1 MKKQRIWEIDALRG
15 LCILFVFAAHLAF
28 DLREF
33 LQLDFRLGPLQAL
46 FDYGGAVFI
55 VISGVSATLGSRSFR
70 RGLIVF
76 GYGMVITAVTCG
88 MVLLDMLDSSNVIL
102 FGVLHLL
109 GVCMMLYPLLK
120 KLPTWLLAVL
130 GAVIVA
136 LGYWFSSFYLPPA
149 VGRFDPRQLLFL
161 FGLRLS
167 GFTAG
172 DYFPLL
178 PHLGWF
184 MLGIV
189 LGRTVYA
196 EGQTRLPKVPAG
208 VLPLRFLQF
217 AGRHSLELYLIHQPV
232 IFGIIQLISLLGAG

>member
-1 MKKQRIWEIDALRG
+1 MKKQRIWEIDAFRG

-33 LQLDFRLGPLQAL
+33 LKLDFQLGPVQAL

-76 GYGMVITAVTCG
+76 GCGMVITAVTCG
-88 MVLLDMLDSSNVIL
+88 MVWLDMLDSSNLIL

-130 GAVIVA
+130 GVGIVA
-136 LGYWFSSFYLPPA
+136 LGYWFFSFYLSPA
-149 VGRFDPRQLLFL
+149 AEGFDPRQLLFV
-161 FGLRLS
+161 FGLRLP
-167 GFTAG
+167 GFAAG
-172 DYFPLL
+172 DYFPLF

-184 MLGIV
+184 LLGIV
-189 LGRTVYA
+189 LGRTVYRDR
-196 EGQTRLPKVPAG
+196 QTRLPKVPANA
-208 VLPLRFLQF
+208 LPLRFLQF

-232 IFGIIQLISLLGAG
+232 IFGLIQLITLLR